1 MLVYRALNE
10 FDDMWIGYNH
20 ILSTAWN
27 EKDESK
33 YMKERRKVI
42 RQNAFF
48 DENIIYIMSYIIGH
62 TGGQLLKSGRSPW
75 ISITKSFDIALEYA
89 SLERCKNDIETTR
102 AIVCF
107 EIDDD
112 KVIDYDSSLVFKDF
126 EKVKNGYVID
136 TGKGNLNSFY
146 QAGMIPRYSDC
157 ESLINNNSTLGPKR
171 TRRLTQSNYS
181 FHDDEL
187 IVFNKIRLKDKVVL
201 TPNEVDLLKEDKNER
216 QRVIKEISSAT
227 SLDDVRK
234 ILSHSKQKIL
244 SRK

>member
-27 EKDESK
+27 EKDESEE
-33 YMKERRKVI
+33 MQDRRETV
-42 RQNAFF
+42 RQHAFF
-48 DENIIYIMSYIIGH
+48 DKNINYIMSYIIGH
-62 TGGQLLKSGRSPW
+62 TNGKLLISGRSPW
-75 ISITKSFDIALEYA
+75 ISLTDDFGIAFEYA
-89 SLERCKNDIETTR
+89 SLERCKNDMETSR

-112 KVIDYDSSLVFKDF
+112 KILSYSENLTIKDF
-126 EKVKNGYVID
+126 EKVKEGYGIY
-136 TGKGNLNSFY
+136 TGDHNLNKLY
-146 QAGMIPRYSDC
+146 KNGLIPVYEDC
-157 ESLINNNSTLGPKR
+157 EQLTLNNSLIGKKKTSE
-171 TRRLTQSNYS
+171 LTQDKFS
-181 FHDDEL
+181 FHDHE
-187 IVFNKIRLKDKVVL
+187 IIMFNKIRLKDKVVL
-201 TPNEVDLLKEDKNER
+201 TPNEVDLLKEDENER